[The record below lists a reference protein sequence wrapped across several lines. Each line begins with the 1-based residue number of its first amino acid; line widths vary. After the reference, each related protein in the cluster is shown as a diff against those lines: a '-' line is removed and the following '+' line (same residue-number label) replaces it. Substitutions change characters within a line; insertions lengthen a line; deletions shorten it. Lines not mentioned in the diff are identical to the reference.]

1 MLELRHGRV
10 LLKLIEA
17 PPHRI
22 FKGAMKNTKGR
33 NYYNSISYFMVPS
46 TLLRACLANFVVK
59 MSVSILIARSRAGL
73 FVELI
78 K

>member
-1 MLELRHGRV
+1 
-10 LLKLIEA
+10 
-17 PPHRI
+17 
-22 FKGAMKNTKGR
+22 MKNTKGR

-46 TLLRACLANFVVK
+46 TLLRACFANFVVK